1 MKRYTILDIKIAS
14 ISFDS
19 SFIMLKIQYTN
30 LLYYCTN
37 SKIGEIPLKSTD
49 NLRSFTI
56 LSNHPQIEQITKC
69 YIYYQI
75 NRPLGQYRHVSNK
88 GIAPE
93 LIDYVIKNLAFYTD
107 WLNSV

>member
-1 MKRYTILDIKIAS
+1 MKRYPILNIKIES
-14 ISFDS
+14 ISYDS
-19 SFIMLKIQYTN
+19 SFIILKMLYNN
-30 LLYYCTN
+30 LLFYCIN

-56 LSNHPQIEQITKC
+56 LSNHHQIEQITQC

-93 LIDYVIKNLAFYTD
+93 LIDYLIKNLAFYTD